1 MLRRTLLIAVFLLPA
16 AVLAGTGLA
25 EDARGEDERQ
35 VRRVLLLGQGPDG
48 HPFATHEYMA
58 GVNLLARLLQRAEG
72 VQPIVVRADGEW
84 EQGPELID
92 GADGVVLYLS
102 EGARW
107 LQEDPQRLAAFQ
119 RLAERGGGLAAIH
132 WGMGT
137 KDARNIDAF
146 RDLFGG
152 VHGGPD
158 RKYKV
163 DRFTV
168 QIADLTHP
176 IARGLGPFTV
186 REEFYYKIKFVRPLD
201 QITPLVRVPIE
212 EESETVAW
220 AWERPDGGR
229 SFGFTG
235 GHFHENWERPEYR
248 RLVAQGIVWTLGV
261 DVHEKGLNVEVT
273 QDTLELEPRPR

>member
-1 MLRRTLLIAVFLLPA
+1 MLRRTLLIAAFLLPA
-16 AVLAGTGLA
+16 TVLAGTGLV

-35 VRRVLLLGQGPDG
+35 GRRVLLLGQGPDG

-72 VQPIVVRADGEW
+72 VQPIVVQADGEW

-107 LQEDPQRLAAFQ
+107 LQQDRQRLAAFR

-137 KDARNIDAF
+137 KDARYIDAF

-163 DRFTV
+163 DDFTV

-186 REEFYYKIKFVRPLD
+186 REEFYYKIKFVRPFD
-201 QITPLVRVPIE
+201 EITPLLRGPVE
-212 EESETVAW
+212 NESETVAW

-248 RLVAQGIVWTLGV
+248 RLVAQGIVWTLSV
-261 DVHEKGLNVEVT
+261 DMPEKGLNVDIT
-273 QDTLELEPRPR
+273 QDDLKLEPQRR